1 MLEEWST
8 EKYAKLTKGRRS
20 AAELV
25 EARAYFDYMKMRN
38 KLILDSRV
46 IATAEERSTSD
57 ATIDAIYDAM
67 VLRTN
72 LKGESLLKLAR
83 VTCEMGGLG
92 WNTECDD
99 ILIFYS
105 A

>member
-8 EKYAKLTKGRRS
+8 KKYAKLTKGRRS

-38 KLILDSRV
+38 KLILDSRI

-57 ATIDAIYDAM
+57 ATIDAMYDAM
-67 VLRTN
+67 VLRTT
-72 LKGESLLKLAR
+72 LKGESLRKLAR
-83 VTCEMGGLG
+83 VMCEMGGLG
-92 WNTECDD
+92 WNTECDA
-99 ILIFYS
+99 ILNFYS